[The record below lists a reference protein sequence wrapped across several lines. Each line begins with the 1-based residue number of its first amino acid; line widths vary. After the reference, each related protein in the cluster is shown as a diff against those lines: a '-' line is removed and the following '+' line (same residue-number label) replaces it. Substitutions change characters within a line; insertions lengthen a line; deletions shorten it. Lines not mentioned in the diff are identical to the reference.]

1 MKKFFFLVALF
12 VSSFGFSQ
20 AANNYKYAIVPSKFS
35 FLKEADQYKLNTL
48 TKMFME
54 KYGFITYFDTDILPK
69 EVANENCNKVYVDVL
84 SNGSLF
90 TTKLTV
96 LLKDCRN
103 NIFFKSVEGKSPE
116 KSYQKAYNHSLREAF
131 YSFEKLAYKY
141 NGKST
146 DSETAVVKTSVINFP
161 LR

>member
-1 MKKFFFLVALF
+1 MKKYFLLILLF
-12 VSSFGFSQ
+12 VSSFGFTQ
-20 AANNYKYAIVPSKFS
+20 ALNNYKYAIVPSKFG
-35 FLKEADQYKLNTL
+35 FLKETDQYRLNTF

-54 KYGFITYFDTDILPK
+54 KYGFITYLDTDNQPK

-96 LLKDCRN
+96 VLKDCSN
-103 NIFFKSVEGKSPE
+103 NIVFKSIEGKSRE
-116 KSYQKAYNHSLREAF
+116 KVYQKAYNQALREAF
-131 YSFEKLAYKY
+131 DSFEKLAFKY

-146 DSETAVVKTSVINFP
+146 NSETAVEKLL
-161 LR
+161 LRIRR